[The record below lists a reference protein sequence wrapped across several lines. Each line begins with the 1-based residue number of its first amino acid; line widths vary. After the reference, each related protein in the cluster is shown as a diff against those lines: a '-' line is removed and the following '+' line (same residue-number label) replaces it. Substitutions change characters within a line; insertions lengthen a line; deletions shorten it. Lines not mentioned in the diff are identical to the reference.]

1 MSEDILSSKA
11 REALRHIRSFVMK
24 FAKCPSVRELMTMM
38 EYRSPRSAVLL
49 IDELV
54 DNGFL
59 KKKED
64 GTFRVIRDLIPLIGT
79 VTCGIPLLAEE
90 NTEALIPVSVSL
102 AKPGSKYFLLR
113 AKGDSMDKAGI
124 DDGDL
129 ILVKHQRSAENGQK
143 IVALIDD
150 EATVKELQRSGAFVT
165 LLPHSN
171 NPSHQPIILTHD
183 FQIQGVVI
191 ATIPKV
197 TN

>member
-1 MSEDILSSKA
+1 
-11 REALRHIRSFVMK
+11 
-24 FAKCPSVRELMTMM
+24 MTMM

-64 GTFRVIRDLIPLIGT
+64 GTFRVIRDLTSGETARTVLIPLIGT